1 MKIALLN
8 GNIITMEDDKPTAQA
23 LLISENRIETV
34 GDNHEIKAAIDEQTE
49 VIDLQGRTV
58 IPGFVDTHTHLMGFG
73 LTFSRVDLSDTK
85 SLEEAL
91 TLIKEREAR
100 TQPGSWIIAV
110 EFDESQWEENRYPK
124 KEELDSI
131 SSIHPIIV
139 KRMCGHVAV
148 ANTIALQH
156 YTEEW
161 EKVDRNSGLL
171 LEDAAL
177 NMNKIVSPTEHELK
191 EGLEK
196 AIQHAHSSGITT
208 VSDIV
213 RTNYIDIYKKLR
225 AQNKLKIRIHAN
237 LFIEHLKDRIE
248 MGSKNGTNDDILWIG
263 GIKVFTDGSLG
274 ARTAALLEPYSDD
287 LNNNGMLFYKQD
299 KLDKIVKEVDDN
311 GFQLIIHAIGDRAI
325 AQVLN
330 SYDKVIKD
338 PRNPLRHRI
347 EHMEVLNSDLI
358 ERMSKMNIVASLQPN
373 FVGKWSNYGGLN
385 MQRLGEKRWRLCN
398 PFRTIKDAG
407 LIIAFGSDC
416 MPMDPLFGIHSAVN
430 HPLKEQR
437 ISVMDALKMY
447 TINAAYA
454 ISAEDKIGSIKK
466 GKLADIVVLSEDI
479 LTSKEINNI
488 DVEMMIFSGEVVF
501 DANASH

>member
-1 MKIALLN
+1 
-8 GNIITMEDDKPTAQA
+8 MEDDNPTAQA
-23 LLISENRIETV
+23 LLISENRIENV
-34 GDNHEIKAAIDEQTE
+34 GDNDEIRAAVDEQTE
-49 VIDLQGRTV
+49 VIDLQGKTV
-58 IPGFVDTHTHLMGFG
+58 IPGFVDSHTHLMGFG

-91 TLIKEREAR
+91 TLIKERKAR
-100 TQPGSWIIAV
+100 TEPGRWVIAV
-110 EFDESQWEENRYPK
+110 EFDESQWEENRLPK
-124 KEELDSI
+124 KEELDSV
-131 SSIHPIIV
+131 SSIHPIV
-139 KRMCGHVAV
+139 MKRMCGHMAV
-148 ANTIALQH
+148 ANTPALQH
-156 YTEEW
+156 YSEVW
-161 EKVDRNSGLL
+161 ETVDRSSGLL

-177 NMNKIVSPTEHELK
+177 NMNKVVNPTEYELI

-196 AIQHAHSSGITT
+196 AIQHAHSSGVTT

-213 RTNYIDIYKKLR
+213 RTNYIEIYNKLR
-225 AQNKLKIRIHAN
+225 AQNKLRIRIHAN

-248 MGSKNGTNDDILWIG
+248 MGSKHGLSDDILWIG
-263 GIKVFTDGSLG
+263 GIKIFEDGSLG

-287 LNNNGMLFYKQD
+287 PNHNGMLFYSQD
-299 KLDKIVKEVDDN
+299 ELDKIVKEVDHN
-311 GFQLIIHAIGDRAI
+311 GFQLVIHAIGDRAI
-325 AQVLN
+325 NQVLN
-330 SYDKVIKD
+330 SYDKVIND
-338 PRNPLRHRI
+338 PGNPLRHRI

-358 ERMSKMNIVASLQPN
+358 ERMKRMNLVASLQPN

-407 LIIAFGSDC
+407 LLMAFGSDC

-430 HPLKEQR
+430 HPLEEQR

-466 GKLADIVVLSEDI
+466 GKLADLVVLSEDI
-479 LTSKEINNI
+479 LNSKEINNI
-488 DVEMMIFSGEVVF
+488 DVDMTIFNGEVVF
-501 DANASH
+501 ISSASH